1 MNMNYIRVCKG
12 VQDKGILVPINT
24 NVYKGID
31 LNKDY
36 YTSAFMYN
44 DKQYATFKATGTVA
58 GIDDT
63 ITDKL
68 YWDFDSEANLDQA
81 RLDANVLCARLENEY
96 EIPSK
101 SIALYFSG
109 KKGFQVEVLFD
120 QELFTPSEVKNV
132 CLNIGEGLS
141 TLDRQIY
148 NASRILRLPLSKHQ
162 GSGLFKIP
170 LSYEGLGDATIDD
183 IREEAKSSFPVED
196 LLDLFVPT
204 GSASKAI
211 RELKARSPKI
221 EDKKVNSIAYDV
233 SDVDWGAKPKFLTPE
248 KYLLS
253 LGFFGSGERSHALM
267 ILGSTF
273 KSVGFNET
281 QTYHVLKA
289 AAEIQSERS
298 GDTKFSKTEIFK
310 NIISQIFAPHWKG
323 GTYSVTNDD
332 LLKELSLLVP
342 PSAKIGDESDVHG
355 IEETGELF
363 VQYAKDIDK
372 NTLKSG
378 VKCLDDKMHIQ
389 VGRLYGIIGPPG
401 SGKCHG
407 VGTKIIMFD
416 GTVKNVE
423 DVKVGDQ
430 LMGDDS
436 TARNVLSTTTGQE
449 TLYRIM
455 QRNGEDYVVNESH
468 ILSLK
473 GSSSEGTRFNHNEV
487 KDIALLDYLK
497 STKDFKKRMKGYK
510 VAVDF
515 SKKEL
520 QIDPYVLGVWLG
532 DGTTSTTTFTI
543 ARKDVGILDYL
554 KDWGSSVGLTVELKE
569 YPSASEQIYT
579 VSVTGKNNAFR
590 SFLKQTNLISGKF
603 IPHEYLTSSRSDRL
617 RVLAGLIDTDGYY
630 DAKKNYYEISSSLEG
645 LANDIVFLSRSLGYK
660 TTITKESK
668 HYKSFSKGK
677 LYEGDSIAYRI
688 LIIGDNLNDIPVTL
702 DRKRALYQD
711 KQRYQD
717 LTEITVDR
725 LDVGDYYGFE
735 IDGNHRYLLGDF
747 TVTHNTSIGLT
758 ILNNTSVLGDHSIFF
773 SYDMSKYDV
782 YQKLIQKHTKKNRDA
797 LYKIYKEGTKEEQ
810 AVLSTAVTKEY
821 KNVRFVYKTGQ
832 TIEEMRNTILS
843 TEKKLGINIRLVI
856 VDYLELVQSKF
867 SDPTQSSAEV
877 IQGLRE
883 IAINMNKAV
892 IVFLQPNKMSST
904 IDLPIL
910 SYNAAKG
917 SSAIAQ
923 ACTAML
929 TIHRPGY
936 SSRTPEN
943 DKFLSIDCVKN
954 RAGPLF
960 SSDMY
965 WDGLTGSIRDLD
977 DVERLHLRE
986 VRKAKEEQQSDE
998 DYIKF

>member
-1 MNMNYIRVCKG
+1 MNYIRVCKG

-81 RLDANVLCARLENEY
+81 RLDANALCFRLATEY
-96 EIPSK
+96 EIPSR

-109 KKGFQVEVLFD
+109 KKGFQVEVLFT
-120 QELFTPSEVKNV
+120 QELFTPSEVKNI

-170 LSYEGLGDATIDD
+170 LSYEGLGDATIAD
-183 IREEAKSSFPVED
+183 IKEEAKSSFPVED
-196 LLDLFVPT
+196 LVGLFAST
-204 GSASKAI
+204 GVAGKAI
-211 RELKARSPKI
+211 WELKARSPKI
-221 EDKKVNSIAYDV
+221 EEKKVNSIAYDV
-233 SDVDWGAKPKFLTPE
+233 SDVEWGAKPKFLTPE

-323 GTYSVTNDD
+323 GTYSVANDD

-401 SGKCHG
+401 SGK
-407 VGTKIIMFD
+407 
-416 GTVKNVE
+416 
-423 DVKVGDQ
+423 
-430 LMGDDS
+430 
-436 TARNVLSTTTGQE
+436 
-449 TLYRIM
+449 
-455 QRNGEDYVVNESH
+455 
-468 ILSLK
+468 
-473 GSSSEGTRFNHNEV
+473 
-487 KDIALLDYLK
+487 
-497 STKDFKKRMKGYK
+497 
-510 VAVDF
+510 
-515 SKKEL
+515 
-520 QIDPYVLGVWLG
+520 
-532 DGTTSTTTFTI
+532 
-543 ARKDVGILDYL
+543 
-554 KDWGSSVGLTVELKE
+554 
-569 YPSASEQIYT
+569 
-579 VSVTGKNNAFR
+579 
-590 SFLKQTNLISGKF
+590 
-603 IPHEYLTSSRSDRL
+603 
-617 RVLAGLIDTDGYY
+617 
-630 DAKKNYYEISSSLEG
+630 
-645 LANDIVFLSRSLGYK
+645 
-660 TTITKESK
+660 
-668 HYKSFSKGK
+668 
-677 LYEGDSIAYRI
+677 
-688 LIIGDNLNDIPVTL
+688 
-702 DRKRALYQD
+702 
-711 KQRYQD
+711 
-717 LTEITVDR
+717 
-725 LDVGDYYGFE
+725 
-735 IDGNHRYLLGDF
+735 
-747 TVTHNTSIGLT
+747 TSIGLT